1 MAEAK
6 LVFFVLGTLGFL
18 TTVYL
23 AIKHPDPAKGPQPSL
38 EDGSADAMTE
48 ANDSVVW
55 RKWNNVATW
64 LMWGGWGIAGFLTF
78 LMQFQDNTGGP

>member
-6 LVFFVLGTLGFL
+6 LFFFVLGTLGFL
-18 TTVYL
+18 ATIYL
-23 AIKHPDPAKGPQPSL
+23 AVKHPNLVKAPQPFL
-38 EDGSADAMTE
+38 EDGTTGTGAE
-48 ANDSVVW
+48 PNDSAVW

-78 LMQFQDNTGGP
+78 LMQF